1 MTIMERENLR
11 LGRYVLADNI
21 SRWADPEEIKGAAS
35 TTCVDIE
42 SGIAPSGGIP
52 IISDGRT
59 AWVDGSDTHTL
70 VMGSTG
76 SKKTRLF
83 GMPLINILAMAGES
97 FIATDPKGELYKRT
111 SGLAAA
117 KGYKVHVL
125 NFRDLRLSDCW
136 NPLALPHELYRKGKI
151 DESISM
157 INDFIAAVAEPIR
170 RNNRDP
176 YWGIMASSQS
186 LAAMLFFIATASLQE
201 ASILNFANLL
211 AAMSDP
217 EITEKLARC
226 VAEES
231 IASTNFKSL
240 LTIKGT
246 LNTYGCVTSTAT
258 SFFTPFVVRP
268 TLCQVLSK
276 NSFDIRALGSSRHAV
291 YIIVPDEKTT
301 LHFLASA
308 FIKQVYETLIDEAH
322 QNEGGK
328 LPVRVNF
335 VLDEFCNIPKIPDMP
350 SMISAARSRNMRFFL
365 MIQSIWQLRQ
375 KYGDDAQTIKGNCD
389 NWVFLTTRELDL
401 LVEISDLCGVRNYKA
416 ADGATMERQF
426 ISISELQR
434 FRKEYGEALILH
446 GRNYPFVTELPDI
459 DEYSFGDYPP
469 VEARKRKLPEIERY
483 NSGKVIAAITKKERP
498 LLFSREVFG
507 EDRYFEGPVE
517 SGGEGKKKDIFDW

>member
-1 MTIMERENLR
+1 MERENLR
-11 LGRYVLADNI
+11 LGRYVLTDNI
-21 SRWADPEEIKGAAS
+21 SRWANPEEIKGAAS

-97 FIATDPKGELYKRT
+97 FIATDPKGELYQRT

-117 KGYKVHVL
+117 QGYNIKVL
-125 NFRDLRLSDCW
+125 NFRDLPTSDCW
-136 NPLALPHELYRKGKI
+136 NPLALPHELYNNGKI

-157 INDFIAAVAEPIR
+157 INDFIAAIAEPIR
-170 RNNRDP
+170 KNERDP
-176 YWGIMASSQS
+176 YWGIMATSQA
-186 LAAMLFFIATASLQE
+186 LAGMLFFIATASSKE
-201 ASILNFANLL
+201 ANILNFANLV
-211 AAMSDP
+211 ASMSDP

-226 VAEES
+226 VAEGS
-231 IASTNFKSL
+231 IASINFKSL

-246 LNTYGCVTSTAT
+246 PNTYGCVTSNAT
-258 SFFTPFVVRP
+258 SFLNPFVVRP
-268 TLCQVLSK
+268 TMCQVLSK
-276 NSFDIRALGSSRHAV
+276 SSFDIRALGSSRHAV

-301 LHFLASA
+301 LHFLISA

-365 MIQSIWQLRQ
+365 MVQSIWQLKQ

-401 LVEISDLCGVRNYKA
+401 LREISALCGVRNYKA
-416 ADGATMERQF
+416 ADGITMERQL

-459 DEYSFGDYPP
+459 DEYRFGDHPP
-469 VEARKRKLPEIERY
+469 VEARKRKLPKIDRY
-483 NSGKVIAAITKKERP
+483 NYAKIIEAITKKERP
-498 LLFSREVFG
+498 LLFSKEVFG
-507 EDRYFEGPVE
+507 EDRFFEGEDE
-517 SGGEGKKKDIFDW
+517 SDGENKKKNLFDW